1 MTTTGDRNGD
11 RLRFEGIEFD
21 PRTGEIWKAGSRTV
35 LPEQLFRVLAMLVRE
50 HGSLVGRDDLRRA
63 LWADDSF
70 GDFDQGINAAIKRLR
85 EVLGDSAASPRLIET
100 IPRRGYRFIA
110 SIDTSSTSSPVE
122 IAPTQSERSPQP
134 EQQVAERWQA
144 MSSRKRWTLAIAVVT
159 VAVLVAVIGMA
170 IRGRHDDQHT
180 IVGGSLTRLTSTP
193 GLNTDPALSPDGSL
207 VAYAS
212 DRHDGSSL
220 DIWVQ
225 PVAGGDATRLTAD
238 EGDEAEPAF
247 SPDGK
252 WIAYAKREEG
262 GIYVVPAPG
271 GEPRALV
278 QESRPR
284 TPRYSPDGKWVL
296 YWTGQPVWNDRIG
309 NRAAGTLKVVSA
321 QGGAPQIVASNVGS
335 GRFGIWAPDSF
346 HILFLGDEE
355 LGGEGTLDWYLAA
368 RDGVA
373 VRTGALTVLHDNGV
387 PGAAVPGAWDPTD
400 ASVMFSTTGSGESN
414 LWKVGVD
421 ATDGHLTGTPQ
432 RLTFGTAIERS
443 PVLARDGR
451 VAFASVSENVDIWRV
466 RLDPVSGIAAGP
478 LERVTTDAGAERIFN
493 VSDDGRVLVYAS
505 SHGGRDA
512 LWLRDLVTGHD
523 RHIADGDLLIGRI
536 SPDAT
541 TVAIGHDDV
550 RSGIVLMPT
559 AGNAT
564 ATMCDECELGAWSP
578 DGSRIVIR
586 RGRPS
591 RLYVR
596 DVRSGA
602 ETPLASHP
610 QWNLLQPRFSPDGR
624 WVVFHTTTAVTLR
637 QIYAVPVTGRAVP
650 FEEWVPI
657 VTDFGIQPSWAED
670 GRGVYHFSLRDG
682 AFCAWLQPV
691 DSKTMR
697 PLGPPRAVQ
706 HLHEP
711 RLRATA
717 AAIATNDVQGGY
729 LYATL
734 TETTGNIWMLHGGP
748 TLRAAR

>member
-1 MTTTGDRNGD
+1 MA
-11 RLRFEGIEFD
+11 I
-21 PRTGEIWKAGSRTV
+21 A
-35 LPEQLFRVLAMLVRE
+35 A
-50 HGSLVGRDDLRRA
+50 
-63 LWADDSF
+63 
-70 GDFDQGINAAIKRLR
+70 AAIGIALR
-85 EVLGDSAASPRLIET
+85 ES
-100 IPRRGYRFIA
+100 
-110 SIDTSSTSSPVE
+110 
-122 IAPTQSERSPQP
+122 
-134 EQQVAERWQA
+134 RW
-144 MSSRKRWTLAIAVVT
+144 
-159 VAVLVAVIGMA
+159 
-170 IRGRHDDQHT
+170 RHDDRHA
-180 IVGGSLTRLTSTP
+180 IASGSLTRLTSTP
-193 GLNTDPALSPDGSL
+193 GLDTDPALSPDGSF

-225 PVAGGDATRLTAD
+225 PVAGGDATRLTSD
-238 EGDEAEPAF
+238 PGDEAEPAF

-252 WIAYAKREEG
+252 WIVYAKREDG
-262 GIYVVPAPG
+262 GIYVVPTSG
-271 GEPRALV
+271 GEPHALI
-278 QESRPR
+278 QEVRPR
-284 TPRYSPDGKWVL
+284 TPQYSPDGKWVL
-296 YWTGQPVWNDRIG
+296 YWTGQPVWNERSG

-321 QGGAPQIVASNVGS
+321 QGGAPRIVASNIGS
-335 GRFGIWAPDSF
+335 SRFGIWAPDSL
-346 HILFLGDEE
+346 HILFLGDEDVV
-355 LGGEGTLDWYLAA
+355 GDGTLDWYLAS
-368 RDGVA
+368 REGVG
-373 VRTGALTVLHDNGV
+373 VRTGALTVLHDHGV
-387 PGAAVPGAWDPTD
+387 PGAAVPGAWDPSD
-400 ASVMFSTTGSGESN
+400 ASVVFSTTGNGESN

-421 ATDGHLTGTPQ
+421 ATNGHITGTPQ

-451 VAFASVSENVDIWRV
+451 VALASVSENVDIWRV
-466 RLDPVSGIAAGP
+466 RLDPVSGVAAG
-478 LERVTTDAGAERIFN
+478 AWERITSDAAEEHIPS
-493 VSDDGRVLVYAS
+493 VSDDGRLLVYVR

-512 LWLRDLVTGHD
+512 LWLRDLVTGRE
-523 RHIADGDLLIGRI
+523 RHIADGELISGRI

-541 TVAIGHDDV
+541 TLAIGPDDG

-559 AGNAT
+559 LGDAT
-564 ATMCDECELGAWSP
+564 TAVCDQCGLGAWSP

-610 QWNLLQPRFSPDGR
+610 EWNLLQPRFSPDGR
-624 WVVFHTTTAVTLR
+624 WVVFHTTNSVTLR

-697 PLGPPRAVQ
+697 PLGAPRAVQ

-711 RLRATA
+711 RLRATTA
-717 AAIATNDVQGGY
+717 ATVTNDVHGGY

-734 TETTGNIWMLHGGP
+734 TETTGNIWMLHGGA
-748 TLRAAR
+748 TALRATR